1 MFYAFASDV
10 DLSMLG
16 ASLTKAGLELPLK
29 INTPLFFFQSLVDF
43 MFAPA
48 CLVNGS

>member
-29 INTPLFFFQSLVDF
+29 INTPLFSFTPWSISCSLL
-43 MFAPA
+43 
-48 CLVNGS
+48 LV